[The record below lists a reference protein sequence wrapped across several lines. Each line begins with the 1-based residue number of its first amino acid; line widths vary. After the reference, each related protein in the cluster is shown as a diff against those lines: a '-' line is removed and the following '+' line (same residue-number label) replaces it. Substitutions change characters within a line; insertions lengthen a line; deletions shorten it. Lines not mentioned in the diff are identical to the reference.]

1 MQTIQINRQ
10 DIAKQVRQTGAAM
23 LEALAAFDEQ
33 QVNTPPFDGGWT
45 AGQVIE
51 HLLLSAGLLD
61 VITGRTATAD
71 REPDE
76 KMDAIRDVF
85 LDYTVR
91 LQSPEGIRPSTGPF
105 EKREMLEKL
114 KLVWVRQGEAVRLL
128 DLSRV
133 CLDFELP
140 VFGHLTRLEWIMF
153 YVYHSQRHLRQLK
166 RLFAAI
172 QARPPHPLA
181 LPRG

>member
-1 MQTIQINRQ
+1 MQTMQIDKQ
-10 DIAKQVRQTGAAM
+10 DIARQVRRTGSSM
-23 LEALAAFDEQ
+23 LEAFAAFDEH
-33 QVNTPPFDGGWT
+33 QVNTPPADGGWT
-45 AGQVIE
+45 AGQVVE

-61 VITGRTATAD
+61 VITGRTATAG

-76 KMDAIRDVF
+76 KLDAIRDLF

-91 LQSPEGIRPSTGPF
+91 LQSPEGIRPTAGPY

-128 DLSRV
+128 DLSKV
-133 CLDFELP
+133 CLDFEFP

-153 YVYHSQRHLRQLK
+153 YVYHSQRHLRQLQ

-181 LPRG
+181 LPRR